1 MAVRGSWWSI
11 TINNPTQTD
20 YDSLKVPH
28 SMVREMWY
36 QTEIG
41 EKGTR
46 HIQMCLNT
54 TQQRFSA
61 IKGWLPTAHI
71 ELARNKDALKNYCK
85 KSETSVTGSFIHW
98 PDSQTN
104 DIIEFEASDTAPELH
119 DILYTMADYIGATDL
134 SGNDFADVDEEFA
147 SSLYNV
153 VIRSAYR
160 QRHDRIANTF
170 FGRNVRNAFI
180 ISWPVFYAR
189 RLEERLIELAQE
201 EMAQTDRQEMP
212 TECLISE

>member
-1 MAVRGSWWSI
+1 MAGRGSWWSI
-11 TINNPTQTD
+11 TINNPTQED
-20 YDSLKVPH
+20 YDILKVPH
-28 SMVREMWY
+28 QMVREMWY

-41 EKGTR
+41 EQGTK

-61 IKGWLPTAHI
+61 IKNWLPRAHI
-71 ELARNKDALKNYCK
+71 ELARNKDALKKYCQ
-85 KSETSVTGSFIHW
+85 KSATSVSGSFIHW

-104 DIIEFEASDTAPELH
+104 EIVENDEPAPMLH
-119 DILYTMADYIGATDL
+119 DILYTMSDYISAEDI
-134 SGNDFADVDEEFA
+134 SGNPFADVDEEFA
-147 SSLYNV
+147 ATLYNT

-160 QRHDRIANTF
+160 QGHDRIADSF

-201 EMAQTDRQEMP
+201 EMAQTDRQETY
-212 TECLISE
+212 TECLISPD